1 MKTGTGT
8 GARAVVDAFVVVVVV
23 ATACVTMKTGTGTG
37 ACVVVGVF
45 AVELVSKSSVSFIVM
60 NTLDS
65 LGLHKH
71 RQLLVAPSTTLKPK
85 LRKELRH
92 RGVIFLDFHGTLA
105 GWGGINCPK
114 IKIDW
119 YFFVEI
125 ETNKK
130 IRLKS
135 QGCVK

>member
-1 MKTGTGT
+1 MKTGTGI
-8 GARAVVDAFVVVVVV
+8 GARAVVDVDAVVVVVVVVV

-45 AVELVSKSSVSFIVM
+45 AVELVRKSSVSFIVM

-71 RQLLVAPSTTLKPK
+71 RQLLVAPSTTLEPK

-92 RGVIFLDFHGTLA
+92 HGVIFLDFHGTLA
-105 GWGGINCPK
+105 GGGG
-114 IKIDW
+114 
-119 YFFVEI
+119 VLEI
-125 ETNKK
+125 VQK
-130 IRLKS
+130 
-135 QGCVK
+135 